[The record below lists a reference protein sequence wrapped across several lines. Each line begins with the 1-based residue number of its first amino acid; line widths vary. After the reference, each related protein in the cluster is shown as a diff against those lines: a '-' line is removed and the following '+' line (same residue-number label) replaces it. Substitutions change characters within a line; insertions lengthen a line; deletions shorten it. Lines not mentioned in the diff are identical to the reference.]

1 MWSAELFSFTHNLFR
16 RGSTW
21 TKCDMGQLLTIL
33 TSLLA
38 LFVLVMVSKLLDAI
52 A

>member
-1 MWSAELFSFTHNLFR
+1 VECRAFLVYAQLVSAGLNLDEVR
-16 RGSTW
+16 Y
-21 TKCDMGQLLTIL
+21 GQLLTIL